1 MIVIM
6 ITTIILMII
15 SDFDNYLQ
23 QSCELKMKLQK
34 ISKLSKKREVT
45 KLKYGVEEI

>member
-6 ITTIILMII
+6 MTTIILMMI

-34 ISKLSKKREVT
+34 ISKLSKKE
-45 KLKYGVEEI
+45 KLQN